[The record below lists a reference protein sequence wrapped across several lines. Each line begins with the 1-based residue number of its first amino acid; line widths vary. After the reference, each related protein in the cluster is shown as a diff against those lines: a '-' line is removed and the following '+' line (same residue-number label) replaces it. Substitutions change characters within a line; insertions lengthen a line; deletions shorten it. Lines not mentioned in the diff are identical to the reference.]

1 MTEKAKDVAR
11 ISAGTALIL
20 LSIIVSGTMAFAYVK
35 SLAETNKES
44 ITEHKE
50 IDEKK
55 WDINR
60 TEFVEVKG
68 DIKTLQA
75 VLVEVRLSQRES
87 ITHYNHIMSAIDS
100 LNRKMDSFEV
110 QDANE

>member
-1 MTEKAKDVAR
+1 MTEKAKDAAR

-20 LSIIVSGTMAFAYVK
+20 LSIIVSGVMAFAYVK
-35 SLAETNKES
+35 SLAESNKENL
-44 ITEHKE
+44 TEHKT

-55 WDINR
+55 WDLNHS
-60 TEFVEVKG
+60 EFVDVKG

-100 LNRKMDSFEV
+100 LNRKMDAFEV
-110 QDANE
+110 QDGNE